1 MLMNLSHAYHH
12 LNGMFIMDHIKLDLI
27 VLNLH
32 PCVYVHL
39 YMYIY
44 VLGLYGCED
53 YIQVIT

>member
-1 MLMNLSHAYHH
+1 MNLSHAYHH

-39 YMYIY
+39 YMYMY